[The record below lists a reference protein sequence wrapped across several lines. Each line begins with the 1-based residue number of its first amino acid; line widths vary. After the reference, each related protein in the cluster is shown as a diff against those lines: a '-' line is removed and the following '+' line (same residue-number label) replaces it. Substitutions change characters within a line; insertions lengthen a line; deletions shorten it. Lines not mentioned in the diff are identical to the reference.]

1 MRFLLDA
8 HVSGPRVGHRL
19 TAAGHEVRALDQELA
34 LEGLD
39 DDEVL
44 SLASAEERILV
55 THNIRD
61 FPAILREW
69 AAAERSHAGVI
80 LVYGI
85 DHREFDVIVRGIER
99 CVEMYPQPATW
110 RDLAVVI
117 NREFASRARDAI

>member
-1 MRFLLDA
+1 LRLLLDA
-8 HVSGPRVGHRL
+8 HVSRPRVGRRL
-19 TAAGHEVRALDQELA
+19 EAKGHEVRALDQEQE

-44 SLASAEERILV
+44 SMACVEERILV
-55 THNIRD
+55 THNVRD

-69 AAAERSHAGVI
+69 AAAGRSHTGVI

-99 CVEMYPQPATW
+99 CLDLYADSRNW
-110 RDLAVVI
+110 ADLALVVD
-117 NREFASRARDAI
+117 REFARG

>member
-8 HVSGPRVGHRL
+8 HVSGPRVGQRL
-19 TAAGHEVRALDQELA
+19 TAAAYEVRALDQELA

-44 SLASAEERILV
+44 SLAVAEERILV
-55 THNIRD
+55 THNVRD

-80 LVYGI
+80 LIYGI

-99 CVEMYPQPATW
+99 CVELYPEMVMW
-110 RDLAVVI
+110 RDLAIVI
-117 NREFASRARDAI
+117 NREFATGS

>member
-1 MRFLLDA
+1 MRLLLDA
-8 HVSGPRVGHRL
+8 HVSGPRVGRRL
-19 TAAGHEVRALDQELA
+19 AAAGHDVRALDQEPA

-44 SLASAEERILV
+44 ALARDEQRILV

-69 AAAERSHAGVI
+69 ASAQRSHAGVI

-85 DHREFDVIVRGIER
+85 DHREFELIIRGIER
-99 CVEMYPQPATW
+99 WLQLYPDPARW
-110 RDLAVVI
+110 IDLAAVLD
-117 NREFASRARDAI
+117 RDFPSGG